1 MITEIEEDRLLVISD
16 LHLGN
21 PYCKIRNEL
30 TEFYSYAESQGFSV
44 CINGD
49 GFDFAQ
55 YSLKR
60 LARQVPRMFRATARL
75 ATNGLN
81 VYYIIG
87 NHDIVLEH
95 FYESLGNV
103 NVLPFLNVWS
113 GGKLIRIEHG
123 HLYDPIYANHSVM
136 HNASTRA
143 FGLLLKLYPEAYRL
157 QMWAERA
164 LSGIRGNTKHTGI
177 PGEPIEFREMA
188 TSLTRRGFDSIIFGH
203 THHAGTID
211 LDGGKQYFNTGSWLV
226 RPDYLEI
233 DNGKISLKTWGNH
246 H

>member
-1 MITEIEEDRLLVISD
+1 MITEIEVDRLLVISD

-21 PYCKIRNEL
+21 PYCKVRNEL
-30 TEFYSYAESQGFSV
+30 TDFCRFAQTRGFNV

-55 YSLKR
+55 YSATR
-60 LARQVPRMFRATARL
+60 LARQVPHMFRASARL
-75 ATNGLN
+75 ARSGLN
-81 VYYIIG
+81 VYYLIG

-95 FYESLGNV
+95 FYEALGSV

-123 HLYDPIYANHSVM
+123 HLYDPIYANHSGIHDV
-136 HNASTRA
+136 STRA
-143 FGLLLKLYPEAYRL
+143 FGLLLKLYPDAYRL
-157 QMWAERA
+157 QIWAERA
-164 LSGIRGNTKHTGI
+164 LSRFRGDRKHAGI

-188 TSLTRRGFDSIIFGH
+188 TSLTRRGFDSVIFGH
-203 THHAGTID
+203 SHHAGSID
-211 LDGGKQYFNTGSWLV
+211 LGDGKRYFNTGSWLV

-233 DNGKISLKTWGNH
+233 DNGKISLKTWNPQN
-246 H
+246 